1 MGDFG
6 AIAWLPLCAGASI
19 VGLVLAFLAFRRR
32 GAAAGMRVTAW
43 ALLPIAA
50 YLTGALQALW
60 NIVGTVVGFVTSLV
74 FNPMVWAGVA
84 VAGLS
89 VVLFVVS
96 GFMRGRKLSAGRIGR
111 KKGAA
116 QEQQP
121 VQGGTGKPAV
131 AGKAAGQPQPAPAER
146 GQQAA
151 QKAAPPQPARSQK
164 PAAKSDDDFSDIEE
178 LLKRRGIS

>member
-1 MGDFG
+1 MGNFEQ
-6 AIAWLPLCAGASI
+6 IAWLPLCAGVTIA
-19 VGLVLAFLAFRRR
+19 GLALAFLAFRRR

-43 ALLPIAA
+43 ALLPVAA

-60 NIVGTVVGFVTSLV
+60 TIGTTVVGFVTSLV
-74 FNPMVWAGVA
+74 FNPAVWAGVA

-96 GFMRGRKLSAGRIGR
+96 GVMRGRRLSLGRRKKSKDDAAPPAQGAAARPAAAAGRP
-111 KKGAA
+111 
-116 QEQQP
+116 Q
-121 VQGGTGKPAV
+121 KPAV
-131 AGKAAGQPQPAPAER
+131 AP
-146 GQQAA
+146 
-151 QKAAPPQPARSQK
+151 K

>member
-1 MGDFG
+1 MGNFEQ
-6 AIAWLPLCAGASI
+6 IAWLPLCAGVTIA
-19 VGLVLAFLAFRRR
+19 GLALAFLAFRRR

-43 ALLPIAA
+43 ALLPVAA

-60 NIVGTVVGFVTSLV
+60 TIGTTVVGFVTSLV
-74 FNPMVWAGVA
+74 FNPAVWAGVA

-96 GFMRGRKLSAGRIGR
+96 GVMRGRKLSLGRR
-111 KKGAA
+111 KKSKDDAAPPAQGAA
-116 QEQQP
+116 ARPTAARPAAAGKPQ
-121 VQGGTGKPAV
+121 KPAV
-131 AGKAAGQPQPAPAER
+131 AP
-146 GQQAA
+146 
-151 QKAAPPQPARSQK
+151 K